1 MPAHGDRSRRIRGR
15 KRECGRGCT
24 CVITLSVK
32 GRMVGA
38 ALSRRGWN
46 GVRGRENDIPKKR
59 QTDVDQ
65 EISTTPSDCVDTN
78 GRNYLL
84 LASAIDSSIMARGLT
99 KQGDEDQE
107 YRRNHTHL
115 AC

>member
-1 MPAHGDRSRRIRGR
+1 VDMAGD
-15 KRECGRGCT
+15 
-24 CVITLSVK
+24 VPV
-32 GRMVGA
+32 
-38 ALSRRGWN
+38 LSRCQPQFRCLERPELESLCSR
-46 GVRGRENDIPKKR
+46 VRGRENDIPKKR

-65 EISTTPSDCVDTN
+65 EISTTPSDCVDTDR
-78 GRNYLL
+78 RNYST
-84 LASAIDSSIMARGLT
+84 LASAIDGSMTARGLT

>member
-1 MPAHGDRSRRIRGR
+1 MWPGMYLCYLVVSHSSDVWSDLGLERLRAR
-15 KRECGRGCT
+15 
-24 CVITLSVK
+24 
-32 GRMVGA
+32 
-38 ALSRRGWN
+38 
-46 GVRGRENDIPKKR
+46 VRGREHNIPKKR

-65 EISTTPSDCVDTN
+65 EISTTSSDCVDTN

-84 LASAIDSSIMARGLT
+84 LASAIDGSMMARGLT

-115 AC
+115 ACR